1 MCIVAVS
8 FAFWFRFVLS
18 LRTMCIIACFV
29 RQIAEATPDLNV
41 HNKCTS
47 RQRTEFNLFIA
58 ISMNFAEIYVNQMVC
73 SLPFSFPFFHFCL
86 RTGHTSS
93 TDNALIIDFWRIA
106 FAVFVCHFDFRERT
120 QRANKIVWC
129 GPSSMV
135 HERCWWCLCCRCC
148 SAFFLSNQE
157 LACHTMHIEDRGNID
172 FFFRHNHEQIWCIC
186 KSWLRIN

>member
-73 SLPFSFPFFHFCL
+73 SLPFSFPFFHFCF

-120 QRANKIVWC
+120 QRANKIVARRPWFTNDVDDAC
-129 GPSSMV
+129 VVDVVLHSFCRIKSS
-135 HERCWWCLCCRCC
+135 H
-148 SAFFLSNQE
+148 ATQ
-157 LACHTMHIEDRGNID
+157 
-172 FFFRHNHEQIWCIC
+172 CI
-186 KSWLRIN
+186 LRIEGTSIFF

>member
-1 MCIVAVS
+1 MCVENECVLYVCERERRGIRLRAHHVNIFNVYCCVS

-18 LRTMCIIACFV
+18 LRTMCIIACLV

-73 SLPFSFPFFHFCL
+73 SLPFSFPFSHFCF
-86 RTGHTSS
+86 RTGHTLS
-93 TDNALIIDFWRIA
+93 TNNALIMDFWRIA

-120 QRANKIVWC
+120 QRANKIV
-129 GPSSMV
+129 
-135 HERCWWCLCCRCC
+135 
-148 SAFFLSNQE
+148 
-157 LACHTMHIEDRGNID
+157 
-172 FFFRHNHEQIWCIC
+172 
-186 KSWLRIN
+186 